1 MSDESARTRAERLL
15 HDAEDY
21 MPKSDVPERD
31 DEGPTAY
38 SQALAT
44 AGLGMAILALC
55 DELRAQHTV

>member
-1 MSDESARTRAERLL
+1 
-15 HDAEDY
+15 